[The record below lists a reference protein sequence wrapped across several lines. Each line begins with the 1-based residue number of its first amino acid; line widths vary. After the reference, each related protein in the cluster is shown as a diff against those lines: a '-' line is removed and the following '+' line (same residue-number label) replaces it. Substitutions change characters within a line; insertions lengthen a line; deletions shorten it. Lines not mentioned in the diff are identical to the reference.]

1 MLIIKSLFNK
11 KNILT
16 IALLVIGPLVITYSQ
31 YFIIGYTTW
40 FPGIDY
46 IALWLLTWFF
56 AVVEF
61 IISYSIGDALTA
73 EYRHRQHYFE
83 GPLPEHQKEMI
94 RQKKTPYLISSII
107 LLLSGTVMLIVSIL

>member
-16 IALLVIGPLVITYSQ
+16 IALLVIGPLVITYLQ
-31 YFIIGYTTW
+31 YFIIGFTPW
-40 FPGIDY
+40 FPSIDY
-46 IALWLLTWFF
+46 IPLWLLILFF

-61 IISYSIGDALTA
+61 IIAYSIGDALTA

-83 GPLPEHQKEMI
+83 GPLPEHQKEII
-94 RQKKTPYLISSII
+94 RQKKAPYFVSSLI
-107 LLLSGTVMLIVSIL
+107 LLLSGLVILIVSLF